1 MVFTRNLRRLR
12 SGGLA
17 DRSGLPVCARGKVGR
32 RADNRGPL
40 PLYVSVIVIPP
51 ADCHLRGTMN
61 DLVAV
66 LDELAVLTGRVLMLA
81 PSEHR
86 KALCSHALQEM
97 ADVVEQVLKG
107 EGGRIVQ

>member
-1 MVFTRNLRRLR
+1 
-12 SGGLA
+12 
-17 DRSGLPVCARGKVGR
+17 
-32 RADNRGPL
+32 
-40 PLYVSVIVIPP
+40 
-51 ADCHLRGTMN
+51 MN